1 MWKEFVY
8 FIILQYFIVSVI
20 SAYEGNMAN
29 SGYWVFAAL
38 LNISVL
44 YMN

>member
-8 FIILQYFIVSVI
+8 FIILQYFIVFALSL
-20 SAYEGNMAN
+20 YEGNIPNA
-29 SGYWVFAAL
+29 GYWVFAAL